1 MQKDQASP
9 FDAKAFLEQTPQ
21 KAGVYDMRDS
31 DGKTLYIGKAK
42 NLKSRV
48 GSYFRNAGLTSKT
61 LALTRKI
68 ASIELIVTHTETEA
82 LLLEQDLIKRRRPPY
97 NILLK
102 DDKSYPYILITSDHP
117 WPQIRHQ
124 RGRKTAKGQ
133 YFGPF
138 PNGLAVRESLNLL
151 QKVFKVRQCEDNYFH
166 NRSRPCLQYQIN
178 RCKAPCVGL
187 VSQEEYQQD
196 IDDTVQFLNGKSQ
209 QLQNALTGRMEK
221 AASQLDFES
230 AATIRDQL
238 ISLQKVQE
246 KQTVTKMHGSA
257 DVIGMAQRGG
267 QVAFNVLF
275 IRSGQI
281 TGNKAYFPHF
291 KLDSHVSDELEQFLS
306 QFYIRLA
313 HARDFP
319 AEVILPQPLPAIGA
333 LTEAMGQIAHKNIQI
348 KQHVRGD
355 RANWLTLS
363 NTNANQQLSQHLTDK
378 TTHKDRIEQL
388 ASLLNLPAAVQRIHC
403 FDISHT
409 QGESTVASSVSF
421 GPEGPIS
428 QEYRLFNIQG
438 VTAGD
443 DYAAMYQAL
452 NRRYKNVLEGKE
464 DKPGLIIIDGGKG
477 QLTMAGRCLTEMV
490 LADIPLL
497 GIAKGATRK
506 HGMETLLYKGQ
517 TIQPEGF
524 EAAFLLI
531 QHIRDEAHRFAITGH
546 RQRRQKTR
554 NRSLLEDIPGVGAK
568 RRSALLN
575 HFGGRQG
582 VVNASVAE
590 LSKVTG
596 ISPHLAQVIYNAIHA
611 Q

>member
-1 MQKDQASP
+1 MQKDQPSP
-9 FDAKAFLEQTPQ
+9 FNAKAFLEQTP
-21 KAGVYDMRDS
+21 KKSGVYDMRDS
-31 DGKTLYIGKAK
+31 NGKTLYIGKAK
-42 NLKSRV
+42 NLRSRV
-48 GSYFRNAGLTSKT
+48 GSYFRNSGLTSKT
-61 LALTRKI
+61 LALTKKI

-102 DDKSYPYILITSDHP
+102 DDKSYPYIVITTDHP

-124 RGRKTAKGQ
+124 RRRKTAKGQ

-151 QKVFKVRQCEDNYFH
+151 QKVFKVRQCEDSYFQ

-187 VSQEEYQQD
+187 VSREEYQQD
-196 IDDTVQFLNGKSQ
+196 INDTAQFLAGKSQ
-209 QLQNALTGRMEK
+209 QLQNALTRRMEK
-221 AASQLDFES
+221 AASQLDFET
-230 AATIRDQL
+230 AAIIRDQL
-238 ISLQKVQE
+238 AFLQKVQE
-246 KQTVTKMHGSA
+246 KQTVTKLQGSA
-257 DVIGMAQRGG
+257 DVIGMAERGG

-291 KLDSHVSDELEQFLS
+291 KLDKDASDELEQFLA

-319 AEVILPQPLPAIGA
+319 AEVILPQPLPAIA
-333 LTEAMGQIAHKNIQI
+333 AMTEAMGEIAHKNIQI
-348 KQHVRGD
+348 KHHVRGD

-363 NTNANQQLSQHLTDK
+363 NTNANQQLSQYLTDK

-388 ASLLNLPAAVQRIHC
+388 AALLNLPATPQRIHC

-421 GPEGPIS
+421 GPEGPMN
-428 QEYRLFNIQG
+428 QEYRTFNIQAI
-438 VTAGD
+438 TAGD
-443 DYAAMYQAL
+443 DYAAMHQAL
-452 NRRYKNVLEGKE
+452 SRRYKKVLEGKE

-477 QLTMAGRCLTEMV
+477 QLNMAERCLAEMGLTDV
-490 LADIPLL
+490 PLL
-497 GIAKGATRK
+497 GIAKGVTRK
-506 HGMETLLYKGQ
+506 HGMETLLYQGR
-517 TIQPEGF
+517 TIQPDDF

-582 VVNASVAE
+582 VVNANVSE

-596 ISPHLAQVIYNAIHA
+596 ISLHLARIIYDAMHA